1 MITEM
6 DNYYDFD
13 LNELLNDPMLP
24 EPVLYPQNDLVFI
37 NQRLEQLSVEV
48 NTQNIKLELETL
60 KRRRLRRSMNQIK
73 NEITALS
80 QLLAHQSQEQAIL
93 RNQIVTLSESI
104 SSELACLTQR
114 THCCIGR
121 IHHLLIA
128 AVPRIYMSEAEH
140 NDIAQQA
147 AELLRA
153 LQLIRVATHQG

>member
-1 MITEM
+1 MIPYSPNCIPKTI
-6 DNYYDFD
+6 
-13 LNELLNDPMLP
+13 
-24 EPVLYPQNDLVFI
+24 LVFI

-48 NTQNIKLELETL
+48 NTQSIKIELETL
-60 KRRRLRRSMNQIK
+60 KRRRLRRSMKQIK

-93 RNQIVTLSESI
+93 RNQIATLSENI

-114 THCCIGR
+114 IHCCIGR

-140 NDIAQQA
+140 NDLAQQA

-153 LQLIRVATHQG
+153 LQLIRVVTHQG

>member
-1 MITEM
+1 M
-6 DNYYDFD
+6 DSYGDFE
-13 LNELLNDPMLP
+13 LNDLLNDPMLP
-24 EPVLYPQNDLVFI
+24 EPVLFPQNDLVFI
-37 NQRLEQLSVEV
+37 NQRLEQLSIDV

-73 NEITALS
+73 NEITTLS
-80 QLLAHQSQEQAIL
+80 QLLAHQSQEQAVL
-93 RNQIVTLSESI
+93 RSQIEILSESI
-104 SSELACLTQR
+104 ASELACLTQR

-153 LQLIRVATHQG
+153 LQLIRITPFQGY

>member
-1 MITEM
+1 
-6 DNYYDFD
+6 
-13 LNELLNDPMLP
+13 MLP

-37 NQRLEQLSVEV
+37 NQRLEQ
-48 NTQNIKLELETL
+48 LELETL